1 MRRSLVLLTAIALLV
16 GGCQGDGDS
25 EGSTTTVVSTIS
37 ARGAIGSSVFDRIP
51 NIVDRT
57 QPSVVSVVTESG
69 QGSGVLY
76 DQKGFV
82 ITNNHVAGEAQRI
95 QIVLASGQTLPAE
108 LRAGSARFDLA
119 VLEVD
124 RSGLPAA
131 TFARTLPDV
140 GELAI
145 AMGNPVGF
153 ENSVTAGIVSGL
165 HREIPAGGATP
176 ALVDL
181 IQTDAAISPGNS
193 GGALVDADGRVIG
206 INVAYLPPQAGAVSL
221 GFAIPAPIAVSVAD
235 QLIESGR
242 VRFAYLGIRPAPVT
256 PELNQSFDLGTD
268 TGALA
273 EEVISG
279 GPAAKAGVESGDV
292 IVQLDDAKIELVE
305 DLFAE
310 LREHEPGETVEL
322 TVLRDGERRTI
333 DVTLGEAGQ
342 E

>member
-1 MRRSLVLLTAIALLV
+1 VRRSLVVLSALALLHA
-16 GGCQGDGDS
+16 GCQGDGDS
-25 EGSTTTVVSTIS
+25 EGSTTRVVSTIS
-37 ARGAIGSSVFDRIP
+37 ARGAVGSSAFDRIP
-51 NIVDRT
+51 NIVDRL

-69 QGSGVLY
+69 QGSGVVY
-76 DQKGFV
+76 DEKGFV
-82 ITNNHVAGEAQRI
+82 LTNYHVAGEAQRI
-95 QIVLASGQTLPAE
+95 EIVLASGQTLPAE
-108 LRAGSARFDLA
+108 LRAGTDRFDLA

-124 RSGLPAA
+124 RSGLPEAP
-131 TFARTLPDV
+131 FARTLPDV

-165 HREIPAGGATP
+165 HREIPAGGTTP

-193 GGALVDADGRVIG
+193 GGALVDAEGRVIG

-235 QLIESGR
+235 QLIKSGR
-242 VRFAYLGIRPAPVT
+242 VRLAYLGIRPAQVT
-256 PELNQSFDLGTD
+256 PELKQSFDLGTD

-273 EEVISG
+273 EEVISDE
-279 GPAAKAGVESGDV
+279 PAAKAGVEPGDV

-322 TVLRDGERRTI
+322 TVVRDGERRKI